1 MKLFDAHCHLQDLR
15 FNRKQRVVIENAKKI
30 GLQKIAVKATTQE
43 DWKETERLCVNND
56 MLIPSF
62 GLHPWFLAIRSDEW
76 EIELRE
82 MLVKYPKSSVGEI
95 GIDPN
100 AKGDLGVRM
109 DEQEIIFL
117 KQLAIAKEL
126 KRPVSIH
133 CRGAWDKLISLI
145 DQSSPL
151 PAGFMIHCFGGSLEV
166 AQELIKRGSY
176 LSFSGTITRPNNT
189 KAFKVLNNI
198 PKNRILI
205 ETDAPDLLP
214 HGLNQELNEPANL
227 IHVLNRASELMDLS
241 AVMLAEQTYINACRF
256 FNIEN

>member
-1 MKLFDAHCHLQDLR
+1 MNK
-15 FNRKQRVVIENAKKI
+15 
-30 GLQKIAVKATTQE
+30 
-43 DWKETERLCVNND
+43 RL
-56 MLIPSF
+56 
-62 GLHPWFLAIRSDEW
+62 
-76 EIELRE
+76 
-82 MLVKYPKSSVGEI
+82 
-95 GIDPN
+95 
-100 AKGDLGVRM
+100 
-109 DEQEIIFL
+109 FL

-241 AVMLAEQTYINACRF
+241 AAMLAEQTYINACRF